1 MAKSNNILITGG
13 NGFVGRHLLEY
24 YKKKRYKLYSIS
36 KSLPSSKLR
45 ELFPEV
51 VFIQCDLTDLENLQR
66 FLSHK
71 NFSFIYH
78 LAAQSIPSIAENYP
92 SETFKSNVLATD
104 NLFSVL
110 SKYHSKAKI
119 LFSSSNLVY
128 GEAFKLKNRLKE
140 EEHPRPHNNYALS
153 KLMAEKICL
162 EYAEKGLLDIRIA
175 RSFNHFG
182 PGQNQNLAFS
192 NWISQILDCERD
204 AQQKKI
210 NVLETGELNV
220 QRDFLYVSDVI
231 KAYELILKNGKC
243 GEIYNVCS
251 SKEIS
256 LKKYMYCLLKASVIP
271 ASHFKIIQ
279 KNSRLRKN
287 DFPVISG
294 NNTKLKKLG
303 WNQKYDTL
311 QSIADLLK
319 ASRPH

>member
-1 MAKSNNILITGG
+1 MVRTNNILITGG
-13 NGFVGRHLLEY
+13 CGFVGQHLLEY
-24 YKKKRYKLYSIS
+24 YKKKSYQIYSIS
-36 KSLPSSKLR
+36 RNLPSSTLR
-45 ELFPEV
+45 CNFPEV
-51 VFIQCDLTDLENLQR
+51 IFLKCDLANIKQVEKALDTR
-66 FLSHK
+66 T
-71 NFSFIYH
+71 FSFVYH
-78 LAAQSIPSIAENYP
+78 LAAQSIPSIAEIDA
-92 SETFKSNVLATD
+92 SETFKSNVLATA
-104 NLFSVL
+104 NLFWVL
-110 SKYHSKAKI
+110 SKQHSKAKI
-119 LFSSSNLVY
+119 LFSSSNHVY
-128 GEAFKLKNRLKE
+128 GDTFKRENRVTEGAF
-140 EEHPRPHNNYALS
+140 PRPTSSYALS

-162 EYAEKGLLDIRIA
+162 EYVVKGLLDIRIA

-204 AQQKKI
+204 ARQKKI

-220 QRDFLYVSDVI
+220 KRDFLYVSDVI
-231 KAYELILKNGKC
+231 KAYELILKKGKC

-256 LKKYMYCLLKASVIP
+256 LEKYMYCLLKASVIP